1 MSAIIRK
8 NHKTVLIVDD
18 EAPMR
23 ELLQLYL
30 NAEGYSTE
38 AAASGKEALSRISAA
53 HYDLVILDL
62 MMPVMDGFDVCKAI
76 RQSSTVPIIMLT
88 ARDETVDKVVGLK
101 IGADDYLTKPFEHQ
115 ELIAR
120 MESIFRRQDFVQQQN
135 PAIPM
140 PKQTSVQASSSLSP
154 KSELAFRELIM
165 NLKTHQVFFQ
175 DTEIALTPKEF
186 SILKLF
192 LSHKERI
199 FQREDILEL
208 LWKTRS
214 INDDRTVDTHIKNLR
229 EKLSQA
235 GIPGQDVIKTI
246 WGTGYICNEKN

>member
-1 MSAIIRK
+1 MSVFIRK
-8 NHKTVLIVDD
+8 NHKKILIIDD

-30 NAEGYSTE
+30 HAEGYSTE
-38 AAASGKEALSRISAA
+38 SAAGGKEALSRITVADF
-53 HYDLVILDL
+53 DLVILDL
-62 MMPVMDGFDVCKAI
+62 MMPIMDGFDVCKAI
-76 RQSSTVPIIMLT
+76 RQISTVPIIMLT
-88 ARDETVDKVVGLK
+88 AREETVDKVVGLK

-120 MESIFRRQDFVQQQN
+120 MESIFRRQEFVQQQN
-135 PAIPM
+135 HMIVKPVQSISTLPA
-140 PKQTSVQASSSLSP
+140 
-154 KSELAFRELIM
+154 KSELTFRDLKM
-165 NLKTHQVFFQ
+165 NLKTHQVFYQ
-175 DTEIALTPKEF
+175 DMEIALTPKEY

-235 GIPGQDVIKTI
+235 GIPGHDVIKTI

>member
-1 MSAIIRK
+1 MRK
-8 NHKTVLIVDD
+8 THKKILIVDD

-30 NAEGYSTE
+30 HAEGYLTE
-38 AAASGKEALSRISAA
+38 AVAGGKEALSRIPATDF
-53 HYDLVILDL
+53 DLVILDL
-62 MMPVMDGFDVCKAI
+62 MMPLMDGFDVCKAI
-76 RQSSTVPIIMLT
+76 RQISTVPIIMLT
-88 ARDETVDKVVGLK
+88 AREETVDKVVGLK

-120 MESIFRRQDFVQQQN
+120 MESIFRRQNYVQNHTLQPVPSN
-135 PAIPM
+135 
-140 PKQTSVQASSSLSP
+140 SVLP
-154 KSELAFRELIM
+154 VKSELTFRELKM
-165 NLKTHQVFFQ
+165 NLKTHQVLYKEA
-175 DTEIALTPKEF
+175 EIALTPKEY

-235 GIPGQDVIKTI
+235 GLAGHDVIKTI